1 MLDIKFIRENKE
13 KVQKNC
19 ENRGTDC
26 DIEKLLL
33 LDERRKNLLQ
43 YIEELQAEKN
53 KLNDLIQRA
62 DSEERKELI
71 EQGKAVKEK
80 ISKSEPEFEYVSKNF
95 NEILLKVP
103 NLT

>member
-71 EQGKAVKEK
+71 SREKLLRKKYPSRSRSLNMFQK
-80 ISKSEPEFEYVSKNF
+80 ISMKFF
-95 NEILLKVP
+95 
-103 NLT
+103 